1 MRYILSKEEMKA
13 ADRRTSEE
21 MHVPSAVLMERAAL
35 KVVERVIER
44 VKNLSDP
51 GILIVCGCGNN
62 GGDGLAAGRI
72 LREMGYDPEFLI
84 LGSVEKMTTLSREQ
98 LLSLEALKCGRIF
111 YGSVPVINHDV
122 IVDAVFGISLSR
134 PVEEEY
140 ADTVRLINRRRDEGA
155 YVISIDIPS
164 GIDADTGLILGE
176 AVKADETVCCGYLK
190 TGNVL
195 YPGAEYSGKLTVASI
210 GITDDSLSKTPK
222 ISCLDDNEIIL
233 PDRKNDSNKGTYGK
247 VLIFAGNKDIAGA
260 AVLSARAAL
269 KAGCGMVRVFTHVNN
284 RAVIQTAVP
293 EALVTVY
300 GEELHQTSLFESE
313 NSLEERI
320 KNAIDWCSVIAA
332 GPGIGT
338 DEVSQTIL
346 KLLLKNAGNRP
357 VILDA
362 DAINILS
369 GAPDLL
375 SECDSEVILTPHLG
389 EMSRLTGILIP
400 EIKAHIIDVA
410 RDYASGYHV
419 TVVLK
424 DSRTVTALRNGN
436 VVINMNGNNGMATA
450 GSGDV
455 LTGIIASLAAQGVDT
470 EKAAYLG
477 VAIHASSGDRAAEEL
492 GTHGVTAGEIIKYI
506 R

>member
-1 MRYILSKEEMKA
+1 MRYILSKDEMRA

-35 KVVERVIER
+35 KVAERVAWR
-44 VKNLSDP
+44 VKGLRDP

-72 LREMGYDPEFLI
+72 LTEMGYKPEFLI
-84 LGSVEKMTTLSREQ
+84 LGSVEKMTPLSREQ
-98 LLSLEALKCGRIF
+98 LSSLEALKCGGIF
-111 YGSVPVINHDV
+111 FNSIPVINHDV
-122 IVDAVFGISLSR
+122 IVDALFGISLSR
-134 PVEEEY
+134 PVEGEY
-140 ADTVRLINRRRDEGA
+140 ADTVRLINERRESGA
-155 YVISIDIPS
+155 YVIAVDIPS

-176 AVKADETVCCGYLK
+176 AIKAHETVCCGYLK

-195 YPGAEYSGKLTVASI
+195 YPGAGYSGKIITADI
-210 GITDDSLSKTPK
+210 GITDASLIKPPK
-222 ISCLDDNEIIL
+222 IACLEDDEIIL
-233 PDRKNDSNKGTYGK
+233 PERMDDSNKGTYGK

-260 AVLSARAAL
+260 AVLSAKAAL
-269 KAGCGMVRVFTHVNN
+269 KTGCGMVRVFTHVNN
-284 RAVIQTAVP
+284 RGVLETSVP

-300 GEELHQTSLFESE
+300 GEELHQTSLFENE
-313 NSLEERI
+313 NGLEDRI
-320 KNAIDWCSVIAA
+320 KSAIDWCSVIAA

-338 DEVSQTIL
+338 DEVSVSIL

-362 DAINILS
+362 DAINIIS
-369 GAPDLL
+369 AAPDIL
-375 SECDSEVILTPHLG
+375 SECDSDIIITPHLG

-424 DSRTVTALRNGN
+424 DSRTVTALSNGY
-436 VVINMNGNNGMATA
+436 VVINMKGNNGMATA

-455 LTGIIASLAAQGVDT
+455 LTGIIASLAAQGVDS

-477 VAIHASSGDRAAEEL
+477 VALHAAAGDRAAEET
-492 GTHGVTAGEIIKYI
+492 GVHGVTAGEIIQYI